1 MSGFSAKGLRHR
13 KGDRETRGRGPKD
26 FSSSR
31 SLGKDGNGLRK
42 NRRKVSTI
50 KDLIFFDLVVIV
62 LNYVYSINVQN
73 FALRLA

>member
-1 MSGFSAKGLRHR
+1 LDSVNEHRTNYTILMSGFSAKGLRHR

-50 KDLIFFDLVVIV
+50 KDLIF
-62 LNYVYSINVQN
+62 ST
-73 FALRLA
+73 